1 VQSLTD
7 MLWMMVRW
15 TVPLTVVGI
24 IGAGVV
30 GGVRIN
36 EELRRRVESAVAEH
50 VPHLGV
56 QVQGADLVSGMGIV
70 IRGLAITDPRAPTA
84 RRQVLWID
92 EVWLACDTHLAELA
106 LAKPRL
112 TAVRIRRPMV
122 HAYRDEA
129 GSWNLASLAML
140 LRPGGRTHSLPVSVE
155 DATVL
160 VEDGGLR
167 IRETFR
173 SGRLDVRP
181 LTDSAEEGTV
191 WAVRGGGTADSF
203 QSVTV
208 EGTVRP
214 QGGDF
219 DLRGSLEGLECGPR
233 TAGLVKAGLPVSG
246 RDWGQDLAA
255 FTGTVDLSWQAAGRL
270 TAWQQASWRLSG
282 AVSRGRIEH
291 PSLPLPIADVAASFT
306 ADPAGFSLDSATGR
320 SGVTI
325 LRSVARLAGWDA
337 AADFDCLLEAERLV
351 VGRHWQPLLPERFA
365 THWRKLLPAGE
376 VDLRAHLIRT
386 RGDIHPEVSVRCRNL
401 SLTHYRFPYRLDRT
415 VGTIVLEGST
425 LSLHLSGQAGSR
437 PIQITGSLRDG
448 GQTGFVEVRGTA
460 IPIDESLVAALP
472 PRGADVV
479 RSLRGSGSVDFVFR
493 QERAK
498 DLPEGRSDRLDLRLS
513 NGHVNYSRFPY
524 PLSRVQGFIHMEQG
538 VWTVREMTGRND
550 SGTVRCTGQL
560 LPQPD
565 GDGLLTLQLTGE
577 GVVLEQELRD
587 ALPTGVQRLWD
598 DMDPRGQAAFSAVVT
613 HETKSRRTTVEIE
626 ASPHGDTVSI
636 EPVWFPYRLE
646 KLRGHLHWNDGL
658 LSFDGWRGT
667 HDRTTVLADGTCR
680 FGTDGNWQVSF
691 SRLAADRFRADHDVL
706 RALPVGL
713 EKAISAV
720 RPHGLLSVDGTLD
733 IYSTSSAT
741 DRGRGMAA
749 SWDMHLDME
758 QGGLDVGVP
767 LEHVHGGV
775 HLAGTTDGSAWQATG
790 ELLLDSAS
798 WRGVQLTSVRGPL
811 AMDAAGVR
819 FGAAADSGHDRRRLS
834 AAVAGG
840 TLWVDGSM
848 SAAAAGQFTVAASL
862 EGADLERL
870 ACDCRGTPHRY
881 RGRVFGDLEVS
892 GTRGGSHSLAGQGQL
907 RLRDADIFELPL
919 VVAMLKVLRVKPP
932 DRNAFGSSMIDCRVE
947 GPRAYLD
954 TIELSGD
961 AISLVGN
968 GEIDF
973 DGNVGMTFRSIMG
986 DAESQLPAMKRVL
999 GGASGQ
1005 FLLIHVAGTIAEPEI
1020 NTEAFP
1026 SLAAAL
1032 QKLQAQR
1039 QENDRIAIRR
1049 RGAQWEGMR

>member
-140 LRPGGRTHSLPVSVE
+140 LRPGGRAHSLPVSVE

-270 TAWQQASWRLSG
+270 TAW
-282 AVSRGRIEH
+282 H
-291 PSLPLPIADVAASFT
+291 
-306 ADPAGFSLDSATGR
+306 
-320 SGVTI
+320 
-325 LRSVARLAGWDA
+325 A

-565 GDGLLTLQLTGE
+565 GDG
-577 GVVLEQELRD
+577 RC
-587 ALPTGVQRLWD
+587 
-598 DMDPRGQAAFSAVVT
+598 
-613 HETKSRRTTVEIE
+613 
-626 ASPHGDTVSI
+626 SPH
-636 EPVWFPYRLE
+636 R
-646 KLRGHLHWNDGL
+646 
-658 LSFDGWRGT
+658 
-667 HDRTTVLADGTCR
+667 
-680 FGTDGNWQVSF
+680 
-691 SRLAADRFRADHDVL
+691 
-706 RALPVGL
+706 
-713 EKAISAV
+713 
-720 RPHGLLSVDGTLD
+720 RP
-733 IYSTSSAT
+733 
-741 DRGRGMAA
+741 
-749 SWDMHLDME
+749 
-758 QGGLDVGVP
+758 
-767 LEHVHGGV
+767 
-775 HLAGTTDGSAWQATG
+775 
-790 ELLLDSAS
+790 
-798 WRGVQLTSVRGPL
+798 
-811 AMDAAGVR
+811 
-819 FGAAADSGHDRRRLS
+819 
-834 AAVAGG
+834 
-840 TLWVDGSM
+840 
-848 SAAAAGQFTVAASL
+848 
-862 EGADLERL
+862 
-870 ACDCRGTPHRY
+870 
-881 RGRVFGDLEVS
+881 
-892 GTRGGSHSLAGQGQL
+892 
-907 RLRDADIFELPL
+907 
-919 VVAMLKVLRVKPP
+919 
-932 DRNAFGSSMIDCRVE
+932 
-947 GPRAYLD
+947 
-954 TIELSGD
+954 
-961 AISLVGN
+961 
-968 GEIDF
+968 
-973 DGNVGMTFRSIMG
+973 
-986 DAESQLPAMKRVL
+986 
-999 GGASGQ
+999 
-1005 FLLIHVAGTIAEPEI
+1005 
-1020 NTEAFP
+1020 
-1026 SLAAAL
+1026 AAL
-1032 QKLQAQR
+1032 
-1039 QENDRIAIRR
+1039 
-1049 RGAQWEGMR
+1049 G